1 MLDKP
6 TGIGNSFHLVNP
18 LTGVVE
24 VPCWRSFSGPVL
36 FSLWPFRVGLC
47 TLHDGLGRE
56 SCKVELPHNTQK
68 GFLLACKGDI
78 LLPDILVGLFWS
90 PESGSQSLHSLSS
103 FHILPREQQPQS
115 TCIKENVIFPG
126 TPASDNCICLATW
139 GDTINIY
146 FCAVKSADESQGKME
161 KSAHHP
167 SFNTAAC

>member
-1 MLDKP
+1 MALCCSLF
-6 TGIGNSFHLVNP
+6 GHSGSAS
-18 LTGVVE
+18 
-24 VPCWRSFSGPVL
+24 VPCMTVL
-36 FSLWPFRVGLC
+36 A
-47 TLHDGLGRE
+47 RE

-103 FHILPREQQPQS
+103 FHILPREQKPQS
-115 TCIKENVIFPG
+115 TCIKENVICPG
-126 TPASDNCICLATW
+126 TPASGNCICLATW